1 MKKFSV
7 ILLVLMML
15 LAFATQTFAEEGKM
29 KVVFLGESA
38 STDIVWDYR
47 AQMMKKA
54 ADELGID
61 FSYRFANGDYA
72 AHTKMVDEEVIA
84 GANAIIAP
92 FWDESIYSDVIANA
106 VEKGVIIYGILGMGP
121 KATLSDEIVSKLGWA
136 EFDWYAWGSA
146 AGKEAINVLPSNPK
160 ILWPAEVPSGTYITD
175 AVRGFEDAF
184 NGDGREASIEVIEA
198 TADPTTAISRISAYL
213 LANQDVNA
221 VITSGAIS
229 IDAAN
234 VAYRDLGWEP
244 GKVALVGQVTSPSC
258 VEGIKEGYM
267 PFGVNLE
274 LTDSSYF
281 AILNVWAM
289 HTLGAEPIQ
298 TDVAASV
305 ITIDNIVEKVP
316 AALQE

>member
-1 MKKFSV
+1 MKKFAV
-7 ILLVLMML
+7 LFLVAVMVLS
-15 LAFATQTFAEEGKM
+15 FAAQVFADEPM
-29 KVVFLGESA
+29 KVVFLGESS

-54 ADELGID
+54 ADALGIN

-72 AHTKMVDEEVIA
+72 LHTQMVDEEVAA

-92 FWDESIYSDVIANA
+92 FWDESIYNDVIKNA
-106 VEKGVIIYGILGMGP
+106 VDKGVIVYGILGMGP
-121 KATLSDEIVSKLGWA
+121 KANLDADTVSKLAWA
-136 EFDWYAWGSA
+136 EFDWYAWGFSA
-146 AGKEAINVLPSNPK
+146 GNAAIGVIPDTPK

-175 AVRGFEDAF
+175 AVRGFKDSF
-184 NGDGREASIEVIEA
+184 NGDGREANIEVIEA
-198 TADPTTAISRISAYL
+198 TNDPTTAVSRISAYL
-213 LANQDVNA
+213 LANQDVDA
-221 VITSGAIS
+221 VITSGAVS

-244 GKVALVGQVTSPSC
+244 GKVALIGQVTSPSC

-281 AILNVWAM
+281 AIMHVWAM
-289 HTLGAEPIQ
+289 YTLGAMPIQ
-298 TDVAASV
+298 TDVAAAIV
-305 ITIDNIVEKVP
+305 NIDNIADTVP